1 MANVNSVQIEQL
13 LKGMKY
19 PATKMELISCAER
32 NGADK
37 QVRELLERLPEQKYE
52 QSTDVSKAISSLER
66 RGVH

>member
-1 MANVNSVQIEQL
+1 MANVNPVQIEKF

-19 PATKMELISCAER
+19 PATKMDLISCADR

-37 QVRELLERLPEQKYE
+37 QVHELLERLPEQKYE

-66 RGVH
+66 RGAH